1 VKETF
6 FLRCPE
12 ERDYYPY
19 WHPSAWK
26 DIAILTTR
34 PELCN
39 TMYTLLSFNVQPY
52 YECVQFYPDNTRK
65 HWSRYN
71 NENDCKNNSGLWT
84 AFYNYLE
91 KAPRN

>member
-1 VKETF
+1 
-6 FLRCPE
+6 
-12 ERDYYPY
+12 
-19 WHPSAWK
+19 
-26 DIAILTTR
+26 
-34 PELCN
+34 
-39 TMYTLLSFNVQPY
+39 MYTPLSFNVQPY